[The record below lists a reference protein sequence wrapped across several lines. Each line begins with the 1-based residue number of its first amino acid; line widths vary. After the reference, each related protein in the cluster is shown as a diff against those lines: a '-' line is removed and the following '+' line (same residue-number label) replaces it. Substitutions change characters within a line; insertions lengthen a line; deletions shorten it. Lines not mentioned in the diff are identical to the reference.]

1 MVSLVNDCADIANI
15 VSVQSTTTWTSCQ
28 CSQQQCWHHV
38 SIVNKYVH
46 KPIPCPYS
54 HNYPEIC
61 TNLANILT
69 KSKKFAKLFL
79 IVYKG
84 PRFVLPNLIGP
95 RPVLAINP
103 RVQPHALPIS
113 LLLQWI
119 CQDRAP
125 KQPGDGIDDEEIG
138 GQPPSL
144 PKVSSILHG
153 GSGSGGGQL
162 HVDDEKLSPLLN
174 RDPPPPWGAI

>member
-1 MVSLVNDCADIANI
+1 M
-15 VSVQSTTTWTSCQ
+15 QSTTMLTPCQ
-28 CSQQQCWHHV
+28 HSQQICT
-38 SIVNKYVH
+38 
-46 KPIPCPYS
+46 PIPCPYS
-54 HNYPEIC
+54 HNYTEIC

-69 KSKKFAKLFL
+69 KSKKFAKSFL

-84 PRFVLPNLIGP
+84 PRFVLPNQIGP
-95 RPVLAINP
+95 RPVLAISP
-103 RVQPHALPIS
+103 RVLQPHALPIS